1 MYLED
6 LFLSFMSKCIL
17 QGIKRQY
24 RRSLFITPIK
34 KKILEKLKNRI
45 KNKEIAGVGFEPTTS
60 RL

>member
-34 KKILEKLKNRI
+34 KNSLKV
-45 KNKEIAGVGFEPTTS
+45 KESNKK
-60 RL
+60 

>member
-24 RRSLFITPIK
+24 RGSLFITPIK
-34 KKILEKLKNRI
+34 KNSLKV
-45 KNKEIAGVGFEPTTS
+45 KESNKK
-60 RL
+60 